1 MLAEALIVL
10 ASAAGAAVAQAAG
23 TDAWVGVRERVARI
37 FGRGDASAAQ
47 VALVRLDRTA
57 AALDAAEPEQ
67 ADQLRARLDAS
78 WQARFEDLLESLN
91 EADRVVVAGQLQELV
106 TLRSGAVGGASAR
119 DGGLTAGG
127 DVDIRAEG
135 GSVAGG
141 VIHGGIRMENPS
153 QPGPVQ
159 G

>member
-37 FGRGDASAAQ
+37 FSRGDASAAQ
-47 VALVRLDRTA
+47 VTLERLDRTA
-57 AALDAAEPEQ
+57 AALDAPEPEQ
-67 ADQLRARLDAS
+67 ADQLRARLEAS

-91 EADRVVVAGQLQELV
+91 AADRVVVAGQLQEV
-106 TLRSGAVGGASAR
+106 VALRSRAAGGASAR

-127 DVDIRAEG
+127 SVGIRAEG

-141 VIHGGIRMENPS
+141 VIHGGIRMENPP

-159 G
+159 S